1 MSKQTGKVMA
11 WFVMGV
17 FLLGAGCGLNQPA
30 LGQKGPLPG
39 SKPPVITGYYS
50 PEKGRYGDVLKIYIV
65 AEDPDGDMLRIATQ
79 VSQVGIGTYPTH
91 WLYLKGEHRQRFI
104 GYLQWN
110 TFSGRAGDLPEWTQI
125 KIYVTVLDKWG
136 NESNQVVLPYTFVSG
151 SVSFPPVPAPFD
163 QTGVPRLGHIDISL
177 VNPYQ
182 EGNST

>member
-11 WFVMGV
+11 WFVMGA
-17 FLLGAGCGLNQPA
+17 FLLGAGCAVNQPA
-30 LGQKGPLPG
+30 LGQKGPLTG

-110 TFSGRAGDLPEWTQI
+110 TFNSRGKNLSEWTRI
-125 KIYVTVLDKWG
+125 SINISLFDSAG
-136 NESNQVVLPYTFVSG
+136 NESNRIVIPYEFVSEAI
-151 SVSFPPVPAPFD
+151 SPPSLPAPFD
-163 QTGVPRLGHIDISL
+163 QSGIPRLGYITVELTDPTRTEKL
-177 VNPYQ
+177 F
-182 EGNST
+182 